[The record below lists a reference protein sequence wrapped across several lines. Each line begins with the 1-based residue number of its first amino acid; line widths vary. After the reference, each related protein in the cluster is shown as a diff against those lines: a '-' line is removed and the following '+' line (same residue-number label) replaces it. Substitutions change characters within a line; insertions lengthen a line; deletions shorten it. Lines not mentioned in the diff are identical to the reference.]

1 MGVVLNSIVLYMF
14 YNERQSLTTSINTMT
29 WYQQICVTPC
39 TCTTLQP
46 EHLVPRA
53 VRAGHA
59 VARQAAVLRT
69 HANLQHP
76 LLVTSVQGDGQ

>member
-39 TCTTLQP
+39 TCTLQP
-46 EHLVPRA
+46 EHPVPRA

-69 HANLQHP
+69 PALRQHP